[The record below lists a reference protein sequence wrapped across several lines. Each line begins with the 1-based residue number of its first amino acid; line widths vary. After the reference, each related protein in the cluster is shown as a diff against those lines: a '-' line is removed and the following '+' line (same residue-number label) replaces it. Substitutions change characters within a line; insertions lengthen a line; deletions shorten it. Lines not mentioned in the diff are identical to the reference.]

1 MIDGTTD
8 ETAPMFDTGHIREK
22 EVAAAVPIESTGMRR
37 RRMLRSIS
45 ARTRRAS
52 GSDTISMKRRS
63 VDTESCAAAR
73 NVGSPAVCTSSS
85 DGAPATCAASAA
97 PKVWTASSGGWMR
110 SSVAVAALR
119 FRVLSVVASSSEKL
133 RSWRH
138 SKERRPSVHSAHD
151 ASPPCAAAKS
161 RTKDCTP
168 REKFWDVGS
177 SADVRSRGSARIG
190 APDRSV
196 SSSRYASFSPRLCAG
211 NAAS

>member
-8 ETAPMFDTGHIREK
+8 ETAPMFDTGHMSEK
-22 EVAAAVPIESTGMRR
+22 EVAAAVRDREHGDEEEADVAEHQREDEEGERQRHHVHEAEVGRHRVLRR
-37 RRMLRSIS
+37 RRS
-45 ARTRRAS
+45 
-52 GSDTISMKRRS
+52 
-63 VDTESCAAAR
+63 
-73 NVGSPAVCTSSS
+73 VGSPAVCTSSS

-133 RSWRH
+133 RSCRH
-138 SKERRPSVHSAHD
+138 SKDRRPSVHSAHD

-190 APDRSV
+190 APT
-196 SSSRYASFSPRLCAG
+196 
-211 NAAS
+211 AA